1 MRYSS
6 SAYQATVS
14 SPMEFRMLTER
25 NKALVL
31 QFYKA
36 FDNREIEEALEVLSP
51 NFVAHLAGVPNPL
64 DKEEFKR
71 FGMSFYLA
79 FKQGTHIFDEIVVS
93 DTKVV
98 TCGTFTATHLGEFQ
112 GLPPTGKQISLSVMH
127 IDRVENGKI
136 VEHWGQG
143 DALGLM
149 QQLGIVFFPG
159 PKLFPHILKGVA
171 SKLLRQD

>member
-1 MRYSS
+1 
-6 SAYQATVS
+6 
-14 SPMEFRMLTER
+14 MLTEQ

-36 FDNREIEEALEVLSP
+36 FDDRKIEQALELLAP
-51 NFVAHLAGVPNPL
+51 DFTAHLAGITKPL
-64 DKEEFKR
+64 NWEDFKQ

-79 FKQGTHIFDEIVVS
+79 FSQGEHTFDQVIVS
-93 DTKVV
+93 GDKVV
-98 TCGTFTATHLGEFQ
+98 THGTFTAKHLGVFQ
-112 GLPPTGKQISLSVMH
+112 GIPPTGKQINLSVMH

-149 QQLGIVFFPG
+149 QQLGIVFLPG
-159 PKLFPHILKGVA
+159 LKLLPHILKGGVSRLFKKSA
-171 SKLLRQD
+171 

>member
-1 MRYSS
+1 
-6 SAYQATVS
+6 
-14 SPMEFRMLTER
+14 MLTEQ

-36 FDNREIEEALEVLSP
+36 FDDRKMEQALDLLAP
-51 NFVAHLAGVPNPL
+51 DFVAHLAGVPETL
-64 DKEEFKR
+64 DRESFKQ

-79 FKQGTHIFDEIVVS
+79 FSQGQHIFDEVIVAE
-93 DTKVV
+93 DKVV
-98 TCGTFTATHLGEFQ
+98 TSGTFTATHLGEFQ
-112 GLPPTGKQISLSVMH
+112 GLPPTGQQISLSIMH

-149 QQLGIVFFPG
+149 QQLGIVFLPG
-159 PKLFPHILKGVA
+159 PKLLPHILKSIVFKL
-171 SKLLRQD
+171 SKKSA

>member
-1 MRYSS
+1 
-6 SAYQATVS
+6 
-14 SPMEFRMLTER
+14 MLTEQ

-36 FDNREIEEALEVLSP
+36 FDDRRMEQALELLSP
-51 NFVAHLAGVPNPL
+51 NFVAHLAGAPGPQ
-64 DKEEFKR
+64 DKKGFEQ

-79 FKQGTHIFDEIVVS
+79 FTQGAHIFDEVVVS
-93 DTKVV
+93 DNRVV

-112 GLPPTGKQISLSVMH
+112 GLPPTGKQISLSIMH

-149 QQLGIVFFPG
+149 QQLGIVFLPG
-159 PKLFPHILKGVA
+159 PKLLPYILKGYV
-171 SKLLRQD
+171 SKLFRKD